1 MEPAQP
7 DEGSA
12 HQGHLPDRPQKV
24 LQHLTVT
31 ISRHIP
37 VICAAGNDGESQ
49 MISLARIADGDN
61 GIIAVGAVTAEG
73 FRSAYSNN
81 GDDLTVVAPSDGTRC
96 TIVVDK
102 AGPIWPPACDAPLCS
117 RCCVRVCV
125 LAAGSGDD

>member
-96 TIVVDK
+96 TIVIRQGRTDPTPCLRCTTMQSVLR
-102 AGPIWPPACDAPLCS
+102 ASLCARRWIW
-117 RCCVRVCV
+117 
-125 LAAGSGDD
+125 